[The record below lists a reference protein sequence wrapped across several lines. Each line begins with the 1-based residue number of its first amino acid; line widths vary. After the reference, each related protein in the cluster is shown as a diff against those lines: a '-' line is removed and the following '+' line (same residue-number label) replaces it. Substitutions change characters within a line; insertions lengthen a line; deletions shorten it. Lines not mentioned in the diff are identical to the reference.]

1 MFLNNSRHDRL
12 CTFRR
17 DSLSFVAYIINKM
30 IIIIIQYVCFAL
42 SRNSSFNFLSVFHY
56 LRNEAVGETIS
67 EKKEQ
72 EEE

>member
-1 MFLNNSRHDRL
+1 
-12 CTFRR
+12 
-17 DSLSFVAYIINKM
+17 M